1 LDIKRLV
8 SLGDGRTKRMYE
20 FLAPI
25 VGFEYKHYE
34 YETFEQAIKKA
45 KAEINIGYPVIL
57 GALDMYYLPYFEKLY
72 HRDHIPFHYVL
83 MVGYDDEVE
92 QIYLHDCGREDV
104 QTLSYDELRHA
115 WNCSYPGL
123 SKPHTVC
130 KVRMNSTRNKYQ
142 IAKEALEKK
151 SEIFLNPPVSFVGRK
166 GFQKFIH
173 DLPELKNEL
182 SKADYDMILSNM
194 VMFFGTV
201 PTVPNALRGIKEP
214 DNISFGG
221 GFDRMSRV
229 LNEMGTEFEDKI
241 WLEISERFKKGAEI
255 ISQIKD
261 VIVAYLTGE
270 NDKTDELPG
279 LFTSVMEIMTDGFVL
294 LGK

>member
-1 LDIKRLV
+1 
-8 SLGDGRTKRMYE
+8 M
-20 FLAPI
+20 
-25 VGFEYKHYE
+25 
-34 YETFEQAIKKA
+34 
-45 KAEINIGYPVIL
+45 
-57 GALDMYYLPYFEKLY
+57 
-72 HRDHIPFHYVL
+72 
-83 MVGYDDEVE
+83 MVGYDDEAE

-104 QTLSYDELRHA
+104 QTLSYDELRRA

-130 KVRMNSTRNKYQ
+130 IVRMNSTRNKYQ

-279 LFTSVMEIMTDGFVL
+279 LFTSVMEIMTDGLVL